1 MLRLDIDIVIIL
13 ISSNSILVKQHYL
26 YDEFVGF
33 HRIYL
38 GFFFFFLKN
47 RNAWNSPRTVGNTFS
62 LENEQCKTR
71 DVKIESF

>member
-38 GFFFFFLKN
+38 GFFFFLSRIEMPETLQGQSAILSPSKMN
-47 RNAWNSPRTVGNTFS
+47 NAKPGM
-62 LENEQCKTR
+62 
-71 DVKIESF
+71 

>member
-38 GFFFFFLKN
+38 GFFFFFSRIEMPETLQGQSAILSPSKMN
-47 RNAWNSPRTVGNTFS
+47 NAKPGM
-62 LENEQCKTR
+62 
-71 DVKIESF
+71 